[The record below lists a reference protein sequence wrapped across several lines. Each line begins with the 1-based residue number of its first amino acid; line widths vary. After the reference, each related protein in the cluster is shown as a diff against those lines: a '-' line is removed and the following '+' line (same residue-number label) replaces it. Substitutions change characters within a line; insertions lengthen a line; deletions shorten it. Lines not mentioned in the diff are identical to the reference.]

1 MSTHANRLLHH
12 MRGQQLR
19 ALVERVADKSPA
31 DAATVQRFA
40 ELCGAQYDTI
50 NLSDKSL
57 EEIDKLAGIY
67 FE

>member
-1 MSTHANRLLHH
+1 MHH
-12 MRGQQLR
+12 LRAQQLR

-31 DAATVQRFA
+31 DAATVQRLA

-57 EEIDKLAGIY
+57 EEIDKLAGHY